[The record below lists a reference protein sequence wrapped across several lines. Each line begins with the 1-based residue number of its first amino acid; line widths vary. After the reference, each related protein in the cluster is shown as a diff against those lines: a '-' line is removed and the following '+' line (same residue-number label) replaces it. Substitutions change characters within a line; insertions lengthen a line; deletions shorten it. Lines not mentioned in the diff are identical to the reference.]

1 MKKRTRFAALLMAA
15 ALMLTLLA
23 GCGGG
28 PEGDQTTDEPGGD
41 ASGLVWVSEFT
52 KVSGINDYISSPAIS
67 GDKIYVSMS
76 GYDEATGTWT
86 PSIYAIDLT
95 TGEAAKLEGYT
106 PVAVPEGYDDAYVSI
121 NNISAAPDG
130 GIMVSENINAT
141 VFNLPE
147 GFNEETDDRYQYAE
161 SFTTSTLRHLD
172 ATGAELSSIDLT
184 AAQEAAQANSDA
196 SSDMYGG
203 SIYLSSFGSD
213 AEGNIGLLYNQSI
226 VVMLSSTGEVLYS
239 GYQEGWW
246 DRFVTLPDGSLAMSG
261 SGNTGYVLRP
271 LDFSAKGFGDDV
283 ELPNGAY
290 NIYPG
295 GGEYTVSYIDSSYVY
310 GFKAETGEAVQ
321 LASLIN
327 CDVNEENI
335 NALALTDDG
344 GGILCLLFS
353 YDDNSAEIARIVQKD
368 ASEVPQTKTLRL
380 ACNYLSQDLRRR
392 VLDFNRSNSGVR
404 IEVVD
409 YSQYA
414 TEDDY
419 SAGVTK
425 LNTEIISGNVPD
437 LFVADEL
444 PIEQYGAKG
453 LLCDLYEFIDSDEEL
468 SRDDF
473 FENILTAM
481 ESDGKLY
488 SIAPTFGIVSL
499 VGNADVVGE
508 EMGWTL
514 QELMDVSKA
523 HPEAQY
529 LLDPYTTKAAMLQT
543 MLALNLG
550 EYVDWATGECSFN
563 SQDFI
568 DVLNFCN
575 MFPESYDYNSGN
587 HESTPALISSGR
599 QLLAS
604 YSANDFE
611 QFQMYE
617 AMFGGHLAF
626 KGFPTSEGIG
636 NVAVPTGSR
645 LSISSTCSDPEA
657 AWSFVRT
664 ALLEETYPED
674 RYYYV
679 NGYPL
684 NKASFEK
691 LEAKAMEKQ
700 YETDPETGEQVEVST
715 GGWGWDD
722 FYIEVYAMSEEQ
734 EAQLRELVGS
744 VERCY
749 RYDQNIMNLVTEECA
764 DFFAGTKTAEQAASL
779 IQDRVSI
786 YVNEQ
791 R

>member
-1 MKKRTRFAALLMAA
+1 
-15 ALMLTLLA
+15 
-23 GCGGG
+23 
-28 PEGDQTTDEPGGD
+28 
-41 ASGLVWVSEFT
+41 
-52 KVSGINDYISSPAIS
+52 
-67 GDKIYVSMS
+67 
-76 GYDEATGTWT
+76 
-86 PSIYAIDLT
+86 
-95 TGEAAKLEGYT
+95 
-106 PVAVPEGYDDAYVSI
+106 
-121 NNISAAPDG
+121 
-130 GIMVSENINAT
+130 MVSENINAT

-335 NALALTDDG
+335 NALALTDD

-575 MFPESYDYNSGN
+575 MFPESYDYNSSN
-587 HESTPALISSGR
+587 QESTPALISSGR

-604 YSANDFE
+604 YSASDFE

-645 LSISSTCSDPEA
+645 LSISATCSDPEA

-664 ALLEETYPED
+664 ALLEETYPQD

-691 LEAKAMEKQ
+691 LKAKAMEKQ

-722 FYIEVYAMSEEQ
+722 FYIDIYAMTEEQ
-734 EAQLRELVGS
+734 AAQLDALIAS
-744 VERCY
+744 VDRTY
-749 RYDQNIMNLVTEECA
+749 SYDQNIMNLVTEECA

-779 IQDRVSI
+779 IHDRVSI

>member
-1 MKKRTRFAALLMAA
+1 M
-15 ALMLTLLA
+15 
-23 GCGGG
+23 
-28 PEGDQTTDEPGGD
+28 
-41 ASGLVWVSEFT
+41 
-52 KVSGINDYISSPAIS
+52 
-67 GDKIYVSMS
+67 
-76 GYDEATGTWT
+76 
-86 PSIYAIDLT
+86 
-95 TGEAAKLEGYT
+95 
-106 PVAVPEGYDDAYVSI
+106 
-121 NNISAAPDG
+121 
-130 GIMVSENINAT
+130 
-141 VFNLPE
+141 
-147 GFNEETDDRYQYAE
+147 
-161 SFTTSTLRHLD
+161 
-172 ATGAELSSIDLT
+172 
-184 AAQEAAQANSDA
+184 
-196 SSDMYGG
+196 
-203 SIYLSSFGSD
+203 
-213 AEGNIGLLYNQSI
+213 
-226 VVMLSSTGEVLYS
+226 
-239 GYQEGWW
+239 
-246 DRFVTLPDGSLAMSG
+246 
-261 SGNTGYVLRP
+261 
-271 LDFSAKGFGDDV
+271 
-283 ELPNGAY
+283 
-290 NIYPG
+290 
-295 GGEYTVSYIDSSYVY
+295 
-310 GFKAETGEAVQ
+310 
-321 LASLIN
+321 
-327 CDVNEENI
+327 
-335 NALALTDDG
+335 
-344 GGILCLLFS
+344 
-353 YDDNSAEIARIVQKD
+353 
-368 ASEVPQTKTLRL
+368 
-380 ACNYLSQDLRRR
+380 
-392 VLDFNRSNSGVR
+392 
-404 IEVVD
+404 
-409 YSQYA
+409 
-414 TEDDY
+414 
-419 SAGVTK
+419 
-425 LNTEIISGNVPD
+425 PD

-468 SRDDF
+468 YRDDF

-575 MFPESYDYNSGN
+575 MFPESYDYNSSN
-587 HESTPALISSGR
+587 QESTPALISSGR

-604 YSANDFE
+604 YSASDFE

-645 LSISSTCSDPEA
+645 LSISATCSDPEA

-664 ALLEETYPED
+664 ALLEETYPQD

-691 LEAKAMEKQ
+691 LKAKAMEKQ

-722 FYIEVYAMSEEQ
+722 FYIDIYAMTEEQ
-734 EAQLRELVGS
+734 AAQLDALIAS
-744 VERCY
+744 VDRTY
-749 RYDQNIMNLVTEECA
+749 SYDQNIMNLVTEESA
-764 DFFAGTKTAEQAASL
+764 DFFAGNKTAEQAASL

>member
-28 PEGDQTTDEPGGD
+28 PEGDQTTDEPGGY

-106 PVAVPEGYDDAYVSI
+106 PVAAPEGYDDAYVSI

-226 VVMLSSTGEVLYS
+226 VVMLSGTGEVLYS

-335 NALALTDDG
+335 NALALTDD

-575 MFPESYDYNSGN
+575 MFPESYDYNSSN
-587 HESTPALISSGR
+587 QESTPALISSGR

-604 YSANDFE
+604 YSASDFA

-645 LSISSTCSDPEA
+645 LSISATCSDPEA

-691 LEAKAMEKQ
+691 LKAKAMEKQ

-722 FYIEVYAMSEEQ
+722 FYIDIYAMTEEQ
-734 EAQLRELVGS
+734 AAQLDALIAS
-744 VERCY
+744 VDRTY
-749 RYDQNIMNLVTEECA
+749 SYDQNIMNLVTEECA